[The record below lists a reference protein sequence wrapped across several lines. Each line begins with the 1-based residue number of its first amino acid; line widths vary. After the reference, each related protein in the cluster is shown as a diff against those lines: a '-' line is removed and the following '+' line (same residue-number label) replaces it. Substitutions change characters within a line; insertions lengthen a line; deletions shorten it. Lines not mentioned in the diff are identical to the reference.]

1 VIAAL
6 LAWCT
11 AAHAGEAIPFQRY
24 ELPNGLQVLLHP
36 DRSLPQ
42 VVVDVWYRVGSKD
55 EVAGRSGFAHLFE
68 HLMFMGTDRLPGNG
82 FDAVM
87 EAYGGSNN
95 AWTMEDATNYHEGG
109 PPNLLETFL
118 WMEADRMDAL
128 GRAMTQ
134 QKLDLQRDVV
144 RNERRQSYEDQPYG
158 VAWLAMPEMLYPKG
172 HPYAHT
178 VIGTHEDLQNA
189 SVADVKDFFAT
200 WYVPNNASLVVAGD
214 FDPEAV
220 KPMIARYFGSIPS
233 RTLPARPAVLPVTR
247 VQRASLEVRDDVQ
260 FPQVDYVWHTPA
272 AFSADDAALQLV
284 ASLLGDGE
292 SSRLYRALV
301 ATGLAQ
307 EVEVQQMPTQ
317 LGSTFVVVATAM
329 EGVPLA
335 RLERALHDE
344 LESLANTPPSP
355 EELAR
360 VQAQFELGLLEEL
373 EGLLA
378 RATRLNQY
386 WAYTGDPGFLAKDL
400 ARFRDVDAAQLSRV
414 TATYLVPDDAA
425 RIVVMPEV
433 KPVAGKPAGKE
444 TKP

>member
-6 LAWCT
+6 LALV
-11 AAHAGEAIPFQRY
+11 AGARAGEAISFQHY
-24 ELPNGLQVLLHP
+24 ALPNGLQVVLHP

-55 EVAGRSGFAHLFE
+55 EAPGRSGFAHLFE
-68 HLMFMGTDRLPGNG
+68 HLMFMGTERLPGNG

-95 AWTMEDATNYHEGG
+95 AWTMEDATNYHESG

-118 WMEADRMDAL
+118 WMEADRMDGL
-128 GRAMTQ
+128 GRAMTRD
-134 QKLDLQRDVV
+134 KLDLQRDVV

-158 VAWLAMPEMLYPKG
+158 VAWLAMPELLYPKG

-220 KPMIARYFGSIPS
+220 KPMIARYFGAIPA
-233 RTLPARPAVLPVTR
+233 RTLPTRPAVLPVTR
-247 VQRASLEVRDDVQ
+247 VQQASVELKDDVQ

-317 LGSTFVVVATAM
+317 LGSAFVITATAM
-329 EGVPLA
+329 DGVPLP
-335 RLERALHDE
+335 RLERALRSE
-344 LESLANTPPSP
+344 VEALADTPPSA
-355 EELAR
+355 EELSR
-360 VQAQFELGLLEEL
+360 VQAQFELGLLAEL

-386 WAYTGDPGFLAKDL
+386 WAYTGDPGFLSKDL
-400 ARFRDVDAAQLSRV
+400 ARFREVDAAQLSRV

-425 RIVVMPEV
+425 RIVVLPEA
-433 KPVAGKPAGKE
+433 KPAAGKE
-444 TKP
+444 SKP